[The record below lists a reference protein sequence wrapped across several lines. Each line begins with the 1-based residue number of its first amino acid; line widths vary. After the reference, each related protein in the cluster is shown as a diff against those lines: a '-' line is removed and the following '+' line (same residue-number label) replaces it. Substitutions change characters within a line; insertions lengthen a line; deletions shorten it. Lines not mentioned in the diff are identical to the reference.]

1 MRKLTATLTICVMFA
16 AILSAAE
23 SAKTLFQKGVKAEAR
38 EDYEAAFEFYK
49 AAYEQKP
56 EELKYRVPYER
67 TRLLASASKV
77 KRAQKLRDEGKLQD
91 ALTLFQQAAIVD
103 PSNDLAVQEIRRT
116 QQMMQRQ
123 TSPPGPGQAANSPGQ
138 YREEEEDP
146 LRRRLEGASG
156 PVSLSQIPDVP
167 LSALEMNNE
176 DSKILYETIGK
187 LANINVLF
195 DPDYTSRRLSIR
207 LQKVNLQEAL
217 DILALESRTFWRPVT
232 PNTIF
237 VAQDTQA
244 KRRELEQNVVKTFY
258 LGNVSGPTDLQDIV
272 NAIRTVLE
280 VQRIQQI
287 PSQSAI
293 VIKGTPDQLAL
304 ASKMID
310 DIDKSKPEVIVDVIV
325 AQVRRDKLRNLGITP
340 PQNLQVALQGTDTT
354 TGSGGTGTTTTTSG
368 GGLNFNDLQ
377 HLNSTNYSVTID
389 SLKATAILSD
399 ADSKILQSPR
409 IRATD
414 NEKATLT
421 IADKIPIATGSF
433 GTPLGVGTAVGAV
446 GVNTQFTYTDVGVKM
461 EITPRVHPDSQVT
474 LKLSMEISN
483 LNGSETIGGIT
494 QPIISTR
501 KAEQVIRLGD
511 GETNLLGGILEVS
524 EQKTTSG
531 TPILGEIPILKYL
544 FSSTSKEHVT
554 NELVFLLVPHI
565 VRGQEL
571 SELNRRAFDV
581 GTGGSGIDLRMA
593 AKPVTPSVNTAAASA
608 PAPAPQPAL
617 PPATPSRQPA
627 TQPNPAPQNPA
638 ANPATPATGTQPPA
652 TTQPGPATTAA
663 QPQTAAP
670 SQPAGSPTL
679 KAGQVGLTLVPGSL
693 SAQLGNTFSLSVSVS
708 HGQDVAAVPIQI
720 TYDPKL
726 VQFNSVNNGDFL
738 AKDGQ
743 QVILVHRDDPSSGK
757 LQVTAQRPPGTAGVT
772 GDGVVFNL
780 VFTAKAKGTSAI
792 SIAVPGARNSQNQPL
807 DALGSQA
814 TVTVN

>member
-1 MRKLTATLTICVMFA
+1 MFA

-23 SAKTLFQKGVKAEAR
+23 SAKSLYQKGVKAEAR

-56 EELKYRVPYER
+56 QELKYRVPYER
-67 TRLLASASKV
+67 TRMMAAASKV
-77 KRAQKLRDEGKLQD
+77 KRAQKLRDQGKLQD
-91 ALTLFQQAAIVD
+91 ALTLFEQAAIID
-103 PSNDLAVQEIRRT
+103 PSNDLAAQEIRRT
-116 QQMMQRQ
+116 QQMMQKQ
-123 TSPPGPGQAANSPGQ
+123 TSPGPGQAGNSPGP
-138 YREEEEDP
+138 YREEEDP
-146 LRRRLEGASG
+146 LRKRLESASG
-156 PVSLSQIPDVP
+156 PVALSQIPDVP
-167 LSALEMNNE
+167 LSALEMTD
-176 DSKILYETIGK
+176 DSKVLYETIGK

-195 DPDYTSRRLSIR
+195 DPDYTSRRLPIK
-207 LQKVNLQEAL
+207 LKNVNLQEAL

-340 PQNLQVALQGTDTT
+340 PQNFSVTLQGTNSTS
-354 TGSGGTGTTTTTSG
+354 TGSGGTTTTNSSPN
-368 GGLNFNDLQ
+368 LNFNDLQ
-377 HLNSTNYSVTID
+377 HLNSTNYAVTID
-389 SLKATAILSD
+389 SVKATAILSD

-524 EQKTTSG
+524 DQKTTSG
-531 TPILGEIPILKYL
+531 TPLLGEIPILKYL
-544 FSSTSKEHVT
+544 FTSTSKEHVT

-571 SELNRRAFDV
+571 SDLNRRAFDV
-581 GTGGSGIDLRMA
+581 GTGGSGIDLRIA
-593 AKPVTPSVNTAAASA
+593 AKPITPSINAAAA
-608 PAPAPQPAL
+608 PAPAPAQAAQPAA
-617 PPATPSRQPA
+617 PVTPSRQPA
-627 TQPNPAPQNPA
+627 SQPNPPTQTPAVSPGSPASGTQAPPVQTPGTSQ
-638 ANPATPATGTQPPA
+638 PATPAQ
-652 TTQPGPATTAA
+652 Q
-663 QPQTAAP
+663 QTAAP
-670 SQPAGSPTL
+670 SQPASGSPAL
-679 KAGQVGLTLVPGSL
+679 KPGQVGLVLAPGSV
-693 SAQLGNTFSLSVSVS
+693 SAQQGNTFSVAVSVS
-708 HGQDVAAVPIQI
+708 HGQDVAAIPIQI
-720 TYDPKL
+720 TYDPKQ
-726 VQFNSVNNGDFL
+726 VQFNSVSNGDFL

-814 TVTVN
+814 SVTVN

>member
-1 MRKLTATLTICVMFA
+1 MRKVTATLTICFIFA

-23 SAKTLFQKGVKAEAR
+23 SAKSLYQKGVKAEAR
-38 EDYEAAFEFYK
+38 QDYEAAFEFFK
-49 AAYEQKP
+49 AAYQAKP
-56 EELKYRVPYER
+56 DELKYRVPYER
-67 TRLLASASKV
+67 TRILASSSKV
-77 KRAQKLRDEGKLQD
+77 KRGQKLRDQGSLQD
-91 ALTLFQQAAIVD
+91 ALALFQQALEID
-103 PSNDLAVQEIRRT
+103 PSNDLAAQEIRRT
-116 QQMMQRQ
+116 QQMIQKG
-123 TSPPGPGQAANSPGQ
+123 SANPGQAGTSPTSH
-138 YREEEEDP
+138 RDEDDP
-146 LRRRLEGASG
+146 LRQRLESASG
-156 PVSLSQIPDVP
+156 PVSLAQIPDVP
-167 LSALEMNNE
+167 LSALEMTD
-176 DSKILYETIGK
+176 DSKVLYETIGK

-195 DPDYTSRRLSIR
+195 DPDYTSRRLTIK

-310 DIDKSKPEVIVDVIV
+310 DIDKSKPEVIVDVYV
-325 AQVRRDKLRNLGITP
+325 MQVRRDKLRNLGITP
-340 PQNLQVALQGTDTT
+340 PQNFQVALQGTNTT
-354 TGSGGTGTTTTTSG
+354 STGTGSGGTPTTGST

-377 HLNSTNYSVTID
+377 HLNSTNYAVTID

-461 EITPRVHPDSQVT
+461 EITPRVHPDDQVT
-474 LKLSMEISN
+474 LKTSMEISN
-483 LNGSETIGGIT
+483 LNGSQTIGGIT

-501 KAEQVIRLGD
+501 KVEHTIRLAD
-511 GETNLLGGILEVS
+511 GETNLLGGILEV
-524 EQKTTSG
+524 QDQTTVSG
-531 TPILGEIPILKYL
+531 APLLGEIPILKYL
-544 FSSTSKEHVT
+544 FTSTSKEHIT

-571 SELNRRAFDV
+571 NDLNRRAFDV
-581 GTGGSGIDLRMA
+581 GTGGSIDLRIA
-593 AKPVTPSVNTAAASA
+593 ARPVAPSAGVTAAAAA
-608 PAPAPQPAL
+608 PSTPPQPQPA
-617 PPATPSRQPA
+617 PVTPSRQPV
-627 TQPNPAPQNPA
+627 TPAPVTPPA
-638 ANPATPATGTQPPA
+638 AQTSAAPQTGTQVPPQPAQQQQPTAPA
-652 TTQPGPATTAA
+652 T
-663 QPQTAAP
+663 
-670 SQPAGSPTL
+670 SQPAATAQPSASQSL
-679 KAGQVGLTLVPGSL
+679 KPGQVGLRLDPGSV
-693 SAQLGNTFSLSVSVS
+693 SATQGNTFTVKVMLT
-708 HGQDVAAVPIQI
+708 HGQDVASVPIQI
-720 TYDPKL
+720 AYDPKS
-726 VQFNSVNNGDFL
+726 VQFNSVTNGDFL
-738 AKDGQ
+738 ARDGQ
-743 QVILVHRDDPSSGK
+743 QVILVNRDDPSAGK
-757 LQVTAQRPPGTAGVT
+757 LQVTAQRPPGMAGVS
-772 GDGVVFNL
+772 GDGTVFNL
-780 VFTAKAKGTSAI
+780 VFTGKAKGTSTI

-807 DALGSQA
+807 DVLGSQA
-814 TVTVN
+814 SVTVN

>member
-1 MRKLTATLTICVMFA
+1 MRKVTASLTIVLTFA
-16 AILSAAE
+16 ALLSAAD
-23 SAKTLFQKGVKAEAR
+23 SAKALFQKGVRAEAQQ
-38 EDYEAAFEFYK
+38 DYEAAFEFYK
-49 AAYEQKP
+49 AAYQQKP

-67 TRLLASASKV
+67 TRMLAAATKV
-77 KRAQKLRDEGKLQD
+77 KRGQKLRDQGNLQD
-91 ALTLFQQAAIVD
+91 ALTLFQQAIEVD
-103 PSNDLAVQEIRRT
+103 PSNDLAAQEIRRT
-116 QQMMQRQ
+116 QLMMQKAASGPGEAAS
-123 TSPPGPGQAANSPGQ
+123 SPPP
-138 YREEEEDP
+138 RREEEDP
-146 LRRRLEGASG
+146 LRKRLENASG

-176 DSKILYETIGK
+176 DSKVLYETIGK

-195 DPDYTSRRLSIR
+195 DPDYTSRRLSLR

-340 PQNLQVALQGTDTT
+340 PQNANVTLQGTNTT
-354 TGSGGTGTTTTTSG
+354 SSGSGGTTSTNSSAS
-368 GGLNFNDLQ
+368 LNFNDLQ
-377 HLNSTNYSVTID
+377 HLNSTNYAVTID
-389 SLKATAILSD
+389 SVKAVALFSD
-399 ADSKILQSPR
+399 ADSKIMQSPR

-461 EITPRVHPDSQVT
+461 EITPRVHPDGQVT
-474 LKLSMEISN
+474 LKTSMEISN
-483 LNGSETIGGIT
+483 LNGSQTIGGIT

-501 KAEQVIRLGD
+501 KVEHTIRLAD

-531 TPILGEIPILKYL
+531 TPFLGEIPILKFL
-544 FSSTSKEHVT
+544 FTSTSKEHVT
-554 NELVFLLVPHI
+554 NELVFLLIPHI
-565 VRGQEL
+565 VRSQEL
-571 SELNRRAFDV
+571 NDLNRRVYDV
-581 GTGGSGIDLRMA
+581 GTGGAIDLRIA
-593 AKPVTPSVNTAAASA
+593 AKPTAPSTGAPAVAATTSA
-608 PAPAPQPAL
+608 PPQPV
-617 PPATPSRQPA
+617 PVTPSRQPA
-627 TQPNPAPQNPA
+627 APSP
-638 ANPATPATGTQPPA
+638 TTPPA
-652 TTQPGPATTAA
+652 TQTPAAPTPA
-663 QPQTAAP
+663 QQTPQQQTAVPAP
-670 SQPAGSPTL
+670 SQPSTPGQPSAPQNL
-679 KAGQVGLTLVPGSL
+679 KPGQVGLRLDPGSV
-693 SAQLGNTFSLSVSVS
+693 SSQQGNTFTVKVVLT
-708 HGQDVAAVPIQI
+708 HGQDIAAVPIQI
-720 TYDPKL
+720 TYDPKV
-726 VQFNSVNNGDFL
+726 VQFNSVTNGEFL

-743 QVILVHRDDPSSGK
+743 QVILVNRDDPSSGK
-757 LQVTAQRPPGTAGVT
+757 LQITAQRPPGMAGVS
-772 GDGVVFNL
+772 GDGTVFNL

-792 SIAVPGARNSQNQPL
+792 SISVPGARNSQNQPL
-807 DALGSQA
+807 DVLGSQA
-814 TVTVN
+814 SVTVN